1 MSETGYTLV
10 EDPRALETAMRDIA
24 AASRI
29 GVDTEADSR
38 HHYPEKVCLI
48 QVATGEAAYVI
59 DPLAIDDLSALGR
72 VLSDPRVEK
81 VLHGADYDVR
91 GLDRDFGF
99 GVKPLYDTNV
109 AARLAGLERFG
120 LAALMEDLL
129 GIVIPKQA
137 ALQKSDWSRRP
148 LSAEAL
154 SYGAEDVVHLGALRD
169 NLDERL
175 RGLGRQEWAAEECER
190 LSAVRYSAPDPETAF
205 LSVKGAGRLD
215 GPALAVLRTLS
226 EMREAEARRRNLPLA
241 YVLSAEAMVHL
252 AGHAD
257 AALAVVPGIGPAT
270 VRRLG
275 DSIRRAV
282 RAGQQAPP
290 YARPRP
296 ETPPLPRL
304 TSAEAKRL
312 ARLKAWRQ
320 AHGKRLALDPA
331 LLWPARSLER
341 LARAPRTL
349 DAETRSSDVR
359 RWQAAEFGASLR
371 ELLDG

>member
-24 AASRI
+24 AAPRI

-48 QVATGEAAYVI
+48 QVATSEAAYVI

-99 GVKPLYDTNV
+99 GIKPLYDTNV

-154 SYGAEDVVHLGALRD
+154 SYGAEDVL
-169 NLDERL
+169 
-175 RGLGRQEWAAEECER
+175 
-190 LSAVRYSAPDPETAF
+190 
-205 LSVKGAGRLD
+205 
-215 GPALAVLRTLS
+215 
-226 EMREAEARRRNLPLA
+226 
-241 YVLSAEAMVHL
+241 
-252 AGHAD
+252 
-257 AALAVVPGIGPAT
+257 
-270 VRRLG
+270 
-275 DSIRRAV
+275 
-282 RAGQQAPP
+282 
-290 YARPRP
+290 
-296 ETPPLPRL
+296 
-304 TSAEAKRL
+304 
-312 ARLKAWRQ
+312 
-320 AHGKRLALDPA
+320 
-331 LLWPARSLER
+331 
-341 LARAPRTL
+341 
-349 DAETRSSDVR
+349 
-359 RWQAAEFGASLR
+359 
-371 ELLDG
+371 

>member
-1 MSETGYTLV
+1 MSDVPYTLV
-10 EDPRALETAMRDIA
+10 DDPQALDAAMRDIA
-24 AASRI
+24 AAPRI

-48 QVATGEAAYVI
+48 QVATERRAYVI
-59 DPLAIDDLSALGR
+59 DPLAIDGLSALGR
-72 VLSDPRVEK
+72 VLGDPRVEK
-81 VLHGADYDVR
+81 VLHGADYDLR

-148 LSAEAL
+148 LSREAL

-169 NLDERL
+169 SLDERL
-175 RGLGRQEWAAEECER
+175 RALGRQEWAAEECER
-190 LSAVRYSAPDPETAF
+190 LSEVRYAPPDPETAF

-215 GPALAVLRTLS
+215 GPALAVLRTLY

-252 AGHAD
+252 AAHPH
-257 AALAVVPGIGPAT
+257 AALAVVPGIGAAT

-275 DSIRRAV
+275 DAIRRAV
-282 RAGQQAPP
+282 HAGQQSPP
-290 YARPRP
+290 YARPKP
-296 ETPPLPRL
+296 EVPPPPRL
-304 TSAEAKRL
+304 TSAESKRL

-320 AHGKRLALDPA
+320 AHGKRLALDPS

-341 LARAPRTL
+341 LARAPDTL
-349 DAETRSSDVR
+349 GAEQRSSDVR
-359 RWQAAEFGASLR
+359 RWQTAELGASLR

>member
-1 MSETGYTLV
+1 MSSVDYTLV
-10 EDPRALETAMRDIA
+10 EDSSALDRALRDIG

-48 QVATGEAAYVI
+48 QVATEGSAYVI

-72 VLSDPRVEK
+72 VLADPRVEK
-81 VLHGADYDVR
+81 ILHGADYDIR

-99 GVKPLYDTNV
+99 ALAPLYDTNV

-129 GIVIPKQA
+129 EIVIPKQA

-169 NLDERL
+169 SLDERL
-175 RGLGRQEWAAEECER
+175 AGLGRQAWAAEECER
-190 LSAVRYSAPDPETAF
+190 LSEVRYTAPGPETAF

-215 GPALAVLRTLS
+215 GRALAVLRPLY
-226 EMREAEARRRNLPLA
+226 EMREAEARRRNLPQA
-241 YVLSAEAMVHL
+241 YVLSAEAMLHL
-252 AGHAD
+252 AAHPD
-257 AALAVVPGIGPAT
+257 AALAVVPGMGAST

-275 DSIRRAV
+275 DAV
-282 RAGQQAPP
+282 G
-290 YARPRP
+290 
-296 ETPPLPRL
+296 L
-304 TSAEAKRL
+304 AKVHPHRFRHTF
-312 ARLKAWRQ
+312 A
-320 AHGKRLALDPA
+320 
-331 LLWPARSLER
+331 
-341 LARAPRTL
+341 T
-349 DAETRSSDVR
+349 
-359 RWQAAEFGASLR
+359 
-371 ELLDG
+371 

>member
-1 MSETGYTLV
+1 MSDVRYTLV
-10 EDPRALETAMRDIA
+10 EDPRALDRALRDIA

-38 HHYPEKVCLI
+38 HHYPEKVCLV
-48 QVATGEAAYVI
+48 QVATDRGAYVI
-59 DPLAIDDLSALGR
+59 DPLAIDDLSGLGR
-72 VLSDPRVEK
+72 VLVDPRVEK
-81 VLHGADYDVR
+81 VLHGADYDLR

-99 GVKPLYDTNV
+99 GVTPLYDTNV

-148 LSAEAL
+148 LRPEAL

-169 NLDERL
+169 NLDARL
-175 RGLGRQEWAAEECER
+175 RGLGRQAWVAEECER
-190 LSAVRYSAPDPETAF
+190 LSEVRYAAPDPETAF

-215 GPALAVLRTLS
+215 GRALAVLRPLY
-226 EMREAEARRRNLPLA
+226 EMREAEARRRDLPQA

-252 AGHAD
+252 AAHPD
-257 AALAVVPGIGPAT
+257 AALAVVPGIGAAT

-275 DSIRRAV
+275 DAIRRAV

-296 ETPPLPRL
+296 ETPPLPRP
-304 TSAEAKRL
+304 TSAESKRMG
-312 ARLKAWRQ
+312 RLKAWRQ

-331 LLWPARSLER
+331 LLWPARSLDR
-341 LARAPRTL
+341 LARAPGTL
-349 DAETRSSDVR
+349 EEESRSPEVR
-359 RWQAAEFGASLR
+359 RWQAAELGASLR
-371 ELLDG
+371 ELLNG

>member
-1 MSETGYTLV
+1 MSAVSYTLV
-10 EDPRALETAMRDIA
+10 EDPRALETAMRDIG

-38 HHYPEKVCLI
+38 HHYPEKVCLV
-48 QVATGEAAYVI
+48 QVATDRAAYVI

-72 VLSDPRVEK
+72 VLGDPRVEK
-81 VLHGADYDVR
+81 VLHGADYDLR
-91 GLDRDFGF
+91 GLDRDFAF
-99 GVKPLYDTNV
+99 PVKPLYDTNV
-109 AARLAGLERFG
+109 AARFAGLERFG
-120 LAALMEDLL
+120 LGALMEDVL

-148 LSAEAL
+148 LRPEAL

-169 NLDERL
+169 SLDERL
-175 RGLGRQEWAAEECER
+175 RALGRQAWAAEECER
-190 LSAVRYSAPDPETAF
+190 LSAVRYSAPDPDTAF

-215 GPALAVLRTLS
+215 GRALAVLRPLY
-226 EMREAEARRRNLPLA
+226 EMREAEARRRNLPQA

-252 AGHAD
+252 ASHPD
-257 AALAVVPGIGPAT
+257 AALAVVPGMGAAT

-275 DSIRRAV
+275 DAVRRAV
-282 RAGQQAPP
+282 RSGQQAPP

-296 ETPPLPRL
+296 EVPPLPRP
-304 TSAEAKRL
+304 TSAESKRMG
-312 ARLKAWRQ
+312 RLKAWRQ

-331 LLWPARSLER
+331 LLWPARSLDR
-341 LARAPRTL
+341 LARAPGTL
-349 DAETRSSDVR
+349 EEESRSSDVR
-359 RWQAAEFGASLR
+359 RWQAAELGASLR

>member
-1 MSETGYTLV
+1 MSDVRYTLV
-10 EDPRALETAMRDIA
+10 EDPRALDRALRDIA

-38 HHYPEKVCLI
+38 HHYPEKVCLV
-48 QVATGEAAYVI
+48 QVATDRGAYVI
-59 DPLAIDDLSALGR
+59 DPLAIGDLSGLGR
-72 VLSDPRVEK
+72 VLVDPRVEK
-81 VLHGADYDVR
+81 VLHGADYDLR

-99 GVKPLYDTNV
+99 GVTPLYDTNV

-148 LSAEAL
+148 LRPEAL

-169 NLDERL
+169 NLDARL
-175 RGLGRQEWAAEECER
+175 RGLGRQAWVAEECER
-190 LSAVRYSAPDPETAF
+190 LAEVRYTAPDPETAF

-215 GPALAVLRTLS
+215 GRALAVLRPLY
-226 EMREAEARRRNLPLA
+226 EMREAEARRRDLPQG
-241 YVLSAEAMVHL
+241 YELSGEAMVHL
-252 AGHAD
+252 AAHPD
-257 AALAVVPGIGPAT
+257 AALAVVPGIGAAT

-275 DSIRRAV
+275 DAIRRAV
-282 RAGQQAPP
+282 RSGQQAPP

-296 ETPPLPRL
+296 ETPPLPRP
-304 TSAEAKRL
+304 TSAESKRMG
-312 ARLKAWRQ
+312 RLKAWRQ

-331 LLWPARSLER
+331 LLWPARSLDR
-341 LARAPRTL
+341 LARAPGTL
-349 DAETRSSDVR
+349 EEESRSPEVR
-359 RWQAAEFGASLR
+359 RWQAAELGGSLR
-371 ELLDG
+371 ELLNG

>member
-1 MSETGYTLV
+1 MSDVRYTLV
-10 EDPRALETAMRDIA
+10 EDPRALDRALRDIA

-38 HHYPEKVCLI
+38 HHYPEKVCLV
-48 QVATGEAAYVI
+48 QVATDRGAYVI
-59 DPLAIDDLSALGR
+59 DPLAIDDLSGLGR
-72 VLSDPRVEK
+72 VLVDPRVEK
-81 VLHGADYDVR
+81 VLHGADYDLR

-99 GVKPLYDTNV
+99 GVTPLYDTNV

-148 LSAEAL
+148 LRPEAL

-169 NLDERL
+169 NLDARL
-175 RGLGRQEWAAEECER
+175 RGLGRQAWVAEECER
-190 LSAVRYSAPDPETAF
+190 LSEVRYAAPDPETAF

-215 GPALAVLRTLS
+215 GRALAVLRPLY
-226 EMREAEARRRNLPLA
+226 EMREAEARRRDLPQA

-252 AGHAD
+252 AAHPD
-257 AALAVVPGIGPAT
+257 AALAVVPGIGAAT

-275 DSIRRAV
+275 DAIRRAV
-282 RAGQQAPP
+282 RSGQQAPP

-296 ETPPLPRL
+296 ETPPLPRP
-304 TSAEAKRL
+304 TSAESKRMG
-312 ARLKAWRQ
+312 RLKAWRQ

-331 LLWPARSLER
+331 LLWPARSLDR
-341 LARAPRTL
+341 LARAPGTL
-349 DAETRSSDVR
+349 EEESRSPEVR
-359 RWQAAEFGASLR
+359 RWQAAELGASLR
-371 ELLDG
+371 ELLNG